1 MCQTSFLWIL
11 FYPFGFFSN
20 CISSCY
26 AASLSALFKH
36 IGTVEEPSTDEL
48 IREKVLSF
56 VRDKV
61 RRLPKAM

>member
-1 MCQTSFLWIL
+1 MLFVVGSF
-11 FYPFGFFSN
+11 FPFWFFLK
-20 CISSCY
+20 CIYSSCY